1 MKLIPAKEVHE
12 AEVNLIPLI
21 DCVFLLLIFFMCSA
35 TMSKVDSSD
44 VNLPVATNAAEQKEE
59 PSLRGV
65 VNILPNGTLTPK
77 GETVNDAKPFMV
89 FGDLVDDVGL
99 QKSIEEHLKIEPNM
113 KLYIRADRKVRFA
126 MVRRAMQSSAAAGV
140 ADVVFGVHLQELL
153 LKE

>member
-1 MKLIPAKEVHE
+1 MKLHAGKEVHE
-12 AEVNLIPLI
+12 AELNLVPLI

-35 TMSKVDSSD
+35 TMSKVDSSE

-77 GETVNDAKPFMV
+77 GEAVNDARPFMV
-89 FGDLVDDVGL
+89 FGELVDDNGL

-126 MVRRAMQSSAAAGV
+126 MVRRAMQASAAAGV
-140 ADVVFGVHLQELL
+140 ADVVFGVHLQDLL

>member
-1 MKLIPAKEVHE
+1 
-12 AEVNLIPLI
+12 
-21 DCVFLLLIFFMCSA
+21 
-35 TMSKVDSSD
+35 MSKVDSSE

-65 VNILPNGTLTPK
+65 VNILPNGTVTPK

-99 QKSIEEHLKIEPNM
+99 QKAIEEHLKIEPNM